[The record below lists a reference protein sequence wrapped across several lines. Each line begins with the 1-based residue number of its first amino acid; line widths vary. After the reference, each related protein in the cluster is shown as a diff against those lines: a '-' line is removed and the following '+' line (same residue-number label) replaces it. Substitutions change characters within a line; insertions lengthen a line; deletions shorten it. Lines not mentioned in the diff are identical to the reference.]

1 MKNCVQNRITVLS
14 ALLLIILLL
23 TGCFKSPSQ
32 TVENTP
38 EPVTPTPVPTPA
50 TVSVDVTVAET
61 EPPSAT
67 PSPSPTPAPTD
78 TPVPNPYAGTWTV
91 LNRPFSLT
99 LHSDGTYETRY
110 REQTLAGTYLFDEGE
125 VTLELPGADPVS
137 LPYAADADLLRY
149 LDVDLIRSELIAQT
163 DGSSVPVSFENQ
175 NDAVRVRVRGA
186 VVEAELKSGT
196 AQQYC
201 FTAQGCTPKE
211 DGRDWFDV
219 SDSGEPQSRF
229 RVFKVDGAYT
239 LRIRD
244 GNGTLLPSIDL
255 TVASG
260 YTYPIDAPNIEPARI
275 PIESLLKEYATSLE
289 ELNRSIATDAAAA
302 GLYTRA
308 GAVSAGV
315 SLISHMAKNG
325 YAIPYQGSG
334 TYHAGREWGANPN
347 WGMKVRGTEKTYVGM
362 HDAAS
367 IIWAYKQAGL
377 NLYVLGS
384 SEAIATLGER
394 ERKHDNRIDYD
405 RAESGDLI
413 KNGRHYMMV
422 IDRLD
427 RNADGADDA
436 YLVYEMRQPV
446 LGTVVYPFSEI
457 KKREFYSMDAF
468 FAGTGRNQ
476 DKVNYW
482 TEQFRIP
489 SDDLPEDLLEATEA
503 ERIERQYRTFLNA
516 LGF

>member
-1 MKNCVQNRITVLS
+1 MKNCVKNRIICFS
-14 ALLLIILLL
+14 ALLLSILLL
-23 TGCFKSPSQ
+23 TGCFQTPSQ
-32 TVENTP
+32 EIETTP
-38 EPVTPTPVPTPA
+38 EPVVSTTVPTPA
-50 TVSVDVTVAET
+50 TVSVDVTVTET
-61 EPPSAT
+61 ERPVET
-67 PSPSPTPAPTD
+67 PLPTPAPTD

-99 LHSDGTYETRY
+99 LRPDGTYEARY
-110 REQTLAGTYLFDEGE
+110 RDQTLEGTYLFDEVE
-125 VTLELPGADPVS
+125 VTLEVPGAEPVL
-137 LPYAADADLLRY
+137 LPYAAEADLLRSET
-149 LDVDLIRSELIAQT
+149 VDLIRSELIAEA
-163 DGSSVPVSFENQ
+163 DVSNVPVSFEAQ

-186 VVEAELKSGT
+186 VVEAELKTGT

-201 FTAQGCTPKE
+201 FCAQGCSPKE

-219 SDSGEPQSRF
+219 SDSGEPQSLF
-229 RVFKVDGAYT
+229 RVFKYDGAYT
-239 LRIRD
+239 LRIKD
-244 GNGTLLPSIDL
+244 AAGTLLPPVDL

-260 YTYPIDAPNIEPARI
+260 YTYPIDAQNIEPARI
-275 PIESLLKEYATSLE
+275 PIEHLLVEYAFSVE
-289 ELNRSIATDAAAA
+289 ELNREIATNAAAA

-308 GAVSAGV
+308 GAVTAGV
-315 SLISHMAKNG
+315 SLISRMAKNG

-334 TYHAGREWGANPN
+334 TYHAGRDWGVNPN

-362 HDAAS
+362 HDVAS

-377 NLYVLGS
+377 NLYALGS
-384 SEAIATLGER
+384 SVSIASLGER
-394 ERKHDNRIDYD
+394 ERKNDNRIDYD

-413 KNGRHYMMV
+413 RNGRHYMMV

-427 RNADGADDA
+427 RNADGEDDA

-468 FAGTGRNQ
+468 FAGTGKNQ

-482 TEQFRIP
+482 TDRFRIP
-489 SDDLPEDLLEATEA
+489 SDDLPEDLIEATEA

>member
-1 MKNCVQNRITVLS
+1 MKNCVIKRITVLS
-14 ALLLIILLL
+14 ALLLAVLFL
-23 TGCFKSPSQ
+23 TACFKTPSQ
-32 TVENTP
+32 AIEDTP
-38 EPVTPTPVPTPA
+38 EPVVSTPVPTPA
-50 TVSVDVTVAET
+50 TVSVDVTVEET
-61 EPPSAT
+61 ERPIET
-67 PSPSPTPAPTD
+67 PLPTPAPTD

-99 LHSDGTYETRY
+99 LRLDGTYEARY
-110 REQTLAGTYLFDEGE
+110 RDQTLEGSYLFDEGE
-125 VTLELPGADPVS
+125 VTLERSGEDPVS

-149 LDVDLIRSELIAQT
+149 LEVDLIRSEMIAET
-163 DGSSVPVSFENQ
+163 DASSVPVSFEHQ

-186 VVEAELKSGT
+186 VVEAELKTGA

-219 SDSGEPQSRF
+219 SDSGEPQSLF
-229 RVFKVDGAYT
+229 KVFKYDGAYT
-239 LRIRD
+239 LWIKD
-244 GNGTLLPSIDL
+244 ANGTLLPSIDL
-255 TVASG
+255 TVTSG
-260 YTYPIDAPNIEPARI
+260 YTYPIDTPNIEPARI
-275 PIESLLKEYATSLE
+275 PIEHLLKDYATSLE
-289 ELNRSIATDAAAA
+289 ELNRAIATDAAAA

-315 SLISHMAKNG
+315 SLISRMAKNG

-377 NLYVLGS
+377 NLFALGS
-384 SEAIATLGER
+384 SVSIASLGER
-394 ERKHDNRIDYD
+394 ERKNDNRIDYD

-427 RNADGADDA
+427 RNADG
-436 YLVYEMRQPV
+436 VRRGFV
-446 LGTVVYPFSEI
+446 L
-457 KKREFYSMDAF
+457 K
-468 FAGTGRNQ
+468 
-476 DKVNYW
+476 
-482 TEQFRIP
+482 
-489 SDDLPEDLLEATEA
+489 
-503 ERIERQYRTFLNA
+503 
-516 LGF
+516 